1 MSATLYQSDKEWVM
15 ERIWKFQMK
24 HFGEAYKNESCAE
37 EWEALEA
44 WKIAEARYY
53 VHYPNQ
59 ILILSVPNEMKKDE
73 IEKLKRILKEM
84 PDTQE
89 KVQTCDIM
97 AL

>member
-1 MSATLYQSDKEWVM
+1 
-15 ERIWKFQMK
+15 
-24 HFGEAYKNESCAE
+24 
-37 EWEALEA
+37 
-44 WKIAEARYY
+44 
-53 VHYPNQ
+53 
-59 ILILSVPNEMKKDE
+59 MKKDE